1 MVRLSKIE
9 KYFGL
14 KARLYA
20 KLERYNPSGSVKDRA
35 ALFMI
40 RNAVSRGLIKQGSI
54 VIEPTSGNTGISLS
68 MLSAIYGYRAVIVMP
83 ESMSA
88 ERVEMIR
95 AYGGEVVLTP
105 AESGMSGAIGRAEEL
120 AAEIKEAY
128 IPSQFNNEHNLL
140 AHYATTGPEIYRE
153 REGEVDI
160 FVCGVGTGGSFCGVG
175 RFLKEKNPSV
185 KLFAVEPSES
195 AVLSGGSVG
204 KHGIQGIGAGFMPPL
219 FDKTLADGV
228 ICVST
233 EQARELCSLISKKE
247 GIFAGVSSGASLFG
261 AISLAK
267 EKENQNKSIVTLF
280 PDGGEK
286 YLSVISV

>member
-128 IPSQFNNEHNLL
+128 IPSQFNNEPNLL